1 MSLKPIERWKL
12 LPLFV
17 LAVLVA
23 LPGMAGAQQQGI
35 ESLRQ
40 TGEAFRA
47 VAKKVS
53 PAVVFIKVEKSADEG
68 NMSQIPQF
76 FSPFDNPFGGDQFF
90 HRFFGTPPQGQ
101 NPGRMPK
108 RHIVGQ
114 GSGFIISPDGLIMT
128 NNHVVGDADKVTVR
142 LLDGR
147 EFTAKVVG
155 TDPPT
160 DVAMIRIDA
169 KNLPFLELG
178 DSNQL
183 QVGDWVLAVGNPF
196 GLSHTITAGIV
207 SAKGRSGI
215 GLNDYENFIQTDAAI
230 NPGNSGGP
238 LVDLDGRVVGMNT
251 AIYSRSGGY
260 MGIGF
265 AIPINMAKKVRDQLL
280 EHGKVTRGHLGVY
293 IQQMTQDLAD
303 SFGLKQTEGILV
315 SKVVDG
321 SPAARAGLKQ
331 GDVLLKL
338 DGRKVGKVAKF
349 RNAIAM
355 TAPGTKLRLEV
366 LRNGKTRQ
374 VEVTVGK
381 QKADAQGSPTPA
393 GSEGHLG
400 LTLQALTPDLA
411 TQLGYQGEKGALV
424 VGVEDGSPAAEAG
437 IERGDLIQE
446 VNRKPVSSPQDFGK
460 ALQNNGKKP
469 ILLLVRH
476 GDAPRYV
483 AIRPE

>member
-1 MSLKPIERWKL
+1 MSLKPIKHWKL
-12 LPLFV
+12 LPVFL
-17 LAVLVA
+17 LLVLVT
-23 LPGMAGAQQQGI
+23 LPGMASAQQQGI

-68 NMSQIPQF
+68 GMSQIPQF
-76 FSPFDNPFGGDQFF
+76 FSPFNSPFGDQFF

-101 NPGRMPK
+101 HPGTMPK
-108 RHIVGQ
+108 HHIVGQ
-114 GSGFIISPDGLIMT
+114 GSGFLISPDGLIMT
-128 NNHVVGDADKVTVR
+128 NNHVVGNADKVTVR

-160 DVAMIRIDA
+160 DVALIRIDA
-169 KNLPFLELG
+169 KNLPYLQLG
-178 DSNQL
+178 DSDQI

-251 AIYSRSGGY
+251 AIYSNSGGY

-303 SFGLKQTEGILV
+303 SFGLKETQGILI

-338 DGRKVGKVAKF
+338 DGKKIGKIAEF

-355 TAPGTKLRLEV
+355 TAPGTVLRLDV
-366 LRNGKTRQ
+366 LRNGKSRE
-374 VEVTVGK
+374 VKVTVGK
-381 QKADAQGSPTPA
+381 QQTDSQGNPTPS

-400 LTLQALTPDLA
+400 LTLQALTPELA
-411 TQLGYQGEKGALV
+411 NQLGYQGEKGALV
-424 VGVEDGSPAAEAG
+424 VGVEAGSPADDAG

-446 VNRKPVSSPQDFGK
+446 VNRKPISSPMDFGK
-460 ALQNNGKKP
+460 ALKNNGKKP

-483 AIRPE
+483 AVRPE